1 MPQDNKFYTI
11 SEFCS
16 LLTEKQEFNPVKG
29 KNVDSENKKN
39 NGKAVSDIL
48 NRTSKKNV
56 LKTSFDGQNNK
67 YDYNKTTLDYEFDN
81 EPADAYK
88 KRVKAQALGY
98 SSDDNM
104 KNSKDYPENDSNY
117 YDGNEKFYKER
128 KEKNSELAK
137 NKKILKKSGLAA
149 RKWSD
154 KIFDKGS
161 MYTNEAKTIKRLNFN
176 KTVFLNEEHMLKKIP
191 DDMKFNGNRF
201 FMKDSIG
208 NEYLIECVRDKCV
221 RNYVHTKVL
230 QYTNKNKIEE
240 SFNRMKELYSY
251 SSNSSKQNSSSFENK
266 MVGKMLSE
274 TKENL
279 FNNDSVKRKEN

>member
-67 YDYNKTTLDYEFDN
+67 YDYNKTTLDYEFDD

-117 YDGNEKFYKER
+117 YDGNEKFYKDR

-240 SFNRMKELYSY
+240 SFNRMKELYNY
-251 SSNSSKQNSSSFENK
+251 SSEKSKQNSSSFENK

-279 FNNDSVKRKEN
+279 FNNESVKRKEN